1 VYKRQIYQIAESNRN
16 FFARIG
22 MLYAKIRRGSE
33 SAGGSAREARRAPA
47 GLVYTDVI
55 VDVSPVS
62 MCAVWRHAGL
72 KTAMESDFACATTSK
87 ALCRRTSDLSTRFE
101 YYWCR
106 VKVTKLKIQRP
117 RF

>member
-1 VYKRQIYQIAESNRN
+1 
-16 FFARIG
+16 

-62 MCAVWRHAGL
+62 MCRVAPCR
-72 KTAMESDFACATTSK
+72 SK
-87 ALCRRTSDLSTRFE
+87 NCDGVGFRLRDHIKGCVQTD
-101 YYWCR
+101 
-106 VKVTKLKIQRP
+106 V
-117 RF
+117 